1 MKPIGQI
8 MRERKRNEGT
18 TSSSKLPKKGTLS
31 LEEQIRLLE
40 REIVDSKEESISD
53 SSYSDSDDGL
63 DENSNRLDDSQ
74 EDDTM
79 VYEKD
84 NEGNVIRIVSR
95 IYVDKIVPLPE
106 AQLPKLM
113 CSKGSKQKPSFNL
126 LKQLKPLG
134 DEKTKSKTVVKFA
147 DQKNIGASTYEAA
160 ESKEELEEE
169 LKLEEER
176 KKIRQEKKEKKKRPR
191 NEEEA
196 AKVEDD
202 LIKKTR
208 ISGLEKTVRELL
220 LNYIPQSVEKK
231 AFHCRICRIE
241 SVDIESFESH
251 KLSEMHLVAVKMEK
265 KMSFCNLCRKQFTS
279 PNQLREHISG
289 NGHKEFLAKTKE
301 KQLEQ
306 KNMKKFR

>member
-1 MKPIGQI
+1 MIKPIGQI
-8 MRERKRNEGT
+8 LRERKRNEGT
-18 TSSSKLPKKGTLS
+18 TKLPKKATLS

-53 SSYSDSDDGL
+53 SSDSDSDNDSG
-63 DENSNRLDDSQ
+63 ENSAKLDDSQ

-84 NEGNVIRIVSR
+84 NEGNITRIVSR

-134 DEKTKSKTVVKFA
+134 DEKTKSKTVVRFV
-147 DQKNIGASTYEAA
+147 DQKDIGASSYEAA
-160 ESKEELEEE
+160 ESKEGSEEE
-169 LKLEEER
+169 LKLEEEEK
-176 KKIRQEKKEKKKRPR
+176 KKIRQEKKDKKKRPR

-202 LIKKTR
+202 LIKKAR

-241 SVDIESFESH
+241 SVDLESFESH
-251 KLSEMHLVAVKMEK
+251 KLSEMHLVAIKMEK

-289 NGHKEFLAKTKE
+289 NGHKNYLAMTKE